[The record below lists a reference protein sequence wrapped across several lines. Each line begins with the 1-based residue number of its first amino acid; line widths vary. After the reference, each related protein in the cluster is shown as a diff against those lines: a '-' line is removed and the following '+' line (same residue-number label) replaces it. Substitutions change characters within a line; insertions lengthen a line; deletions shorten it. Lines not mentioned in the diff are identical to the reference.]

1 MEYCNPGLWR
11 SIVPFFTVLFSFAC
25 VCRGI
30 QVRLDPGPNYGNVQM
45 YHNGTWQR
53 ACLEQF
59 YYLGGYAS
67 HVMCKQL
74 GFNTKRNVGMRQTGT
89 HHGLFWYTWIH
100 CSPVDTN
107 LNQCY
112 SEPITNRT
120 SCYDYDKARIAC
132 LSDNETRVDI
142 ENHNV
147 TVTDG
152 FNFNTRCNVY
162 TPQTNLSYHW
172 NHNWKNLFYS
182 GRYFSGKG
190 NRTVAGNWTC
200 SVSSNGK
207 TLGSDSTVINVIY
220 PPKRMQSKI
229 IYAKVGDTVSL
240 SETDVSF
247 PSPETFT
254 WRRLDTNSSFVR
266 SVTPPVMSNIQQ
278 ADAGEY
284 IVMIQQPA
292 YYLTPSAPAYRGNY
306 SFGVQLVMIRIPYPP
321 SIQCEEIV
329 RVMNGQSRTV
339 ECKVD
344 SYPRHHTMTW
354 TLATTAG
361 TRTQSSHKDTYH
373 IVNASAGDEGNY
385 TCRATNN
392 LTYPDGQVE
401 TGTGTCVINVK
412 VTSPNGGRSGDE
424 GAAKRASGQETTTS
438 SAVWGG
444 LALVAIVVIGLLVA
458 VIVLVIRQPDKK
470 EVPNGDKPIE
480 MTTVN
485 RAGVAAISG
494 PLYENAQDHR
504 RK

>member
-11 SIVPFFTVLFSFAC
+11 SIVPFFTVLFSSAC
-25 VCRGI
+25 VCGGI
-30 QVRLDPGPNYGNVQM
+30 QVRLDPGPNYGNVEM
-45 YHNGTWQR
+45 NHNGTWQR
-53 ACLEQF
+53 ACLYEYF
-59 YYLGGYAS
+59 YHFGRYLPS
-67 HVMCKQL
+67 VMCKQL
-74 GFNTKRNVGMRQTGT
+74 GFNTTRNIGMRQTGT
-89 HHGLFWYTWIH
+89 QHGLFWYTWIR
-100 CSPVDTN
+100 CSPGDRH
-107 LNQCY
+107 LSQCNVGR
-112 SEPITNRT
+112 ITNRT
-120 SCYDYDKARIAC
+120 SCSDYYIPRIAC

-142 ENHNV
+142 MNHNI
-147 TVTDG
+147 TVADG
-152 FNFNTRCNVY
+152 LSFNTRCNVY
-162 TPQTNLSYHW
+162 TPHTSLSYHW
-172 NHNWKNLFYS
+172 NHNWKNVSYS

-229 IYAKVGDTVSL
+229 IYVKVGDSVSL

-247 PSPETFT
+247 PSPEMFT

-266 SVTPPVMSNIQQ
+266 SWTPPVMSNIQQ

-292 YYLTPSAPAYRGNY
+292 YHLTPSAPAYRGNY
-306 SFGVQLVMIRIPYPP
+306 SFGVQLVKIRIPYPP
-321 SIQCEEIV
+321 SIQCEEVV
-329 RVMNGQSRTV
+329 RVVNGQSRTV
-339 ECKVD
+339 QCKVD
-344 SYPRHHTMTW
+344 SYPRHHVMTW

-361 TRTQSSHKDTYH
+361 TRTQSSHKDTLH
-373 IVNASAGDEGNY
+373 IVNASAGDEGTY

-401 TGTGTCVINVK
+401 TGNGTCVIKVK
-412 VTSPNGGRSGDE
+412 VTLSSGGRSAAE
-424 GAAKRASGQETTTS
+424 GAVKGASDQETT

-444 LALVAIVVIGLLVA
+444 LALVAIVVIGLLTA

-485 RAGVAAISG
+485 RTRVAAISG

>member
-11 SIVPFFTVLFSFAC
+11 SIVPFFTVLFSSAC
-25 VCRGI
+25 VCGGI
-30 QVRLDPGPNYGNVQM
+30 QVRLDPGPNYGNVEM

-53 ACLEQF
+53 ACLESF
-59 YYLGGYAS
+59 NYFGRNVS
-67 HVMCKQL
+67 HVLCKQL
-74 GFNTKRNVGMRQTGT
+74 GFNTTRNVAMPQTGK
-89 HHGLFWYTWIH
+89 HHGLFWHTGSN
-100 CSPVDTN
+100 CSRGERH
-107 LNQCY
+107 LSQCHVGI
-112 SEPITNRT
+112 ITNRT
-120 SCYDYDKARIAC
+120 SCYGYNIPRIAC

-142 ENHNV
+142 ANHNI
-147 TVTDG
+147 TVADG
-152 FNFNTRCNVY
+152 LRFSTSCYVY
-162 TPQTNLSYHW
+162 TPHTGFSYHW
-172 NHNWKNLFYS
+172 NHNWKNVSYPRRHFH
-182 GRYFSGKG
+182 GKA
-190 NRTVAGNWTC
+190 NRTEADP
-200 SVSSNGK
+200 
-207 TLGSDSTVINVIY
+207 L
-220 PPKRMQSKI
+220 KRMQSKI

-240 SETDVSF
+240 SETDVSL
-247 PSPETFT
+247 PPPETFT
-254 WRRLDTNSSFVR
+254 WRSLDTNSSFVR

-292 YYLTPSAPAYRGNY
+292 YHLTPHAPAYRGNY
-306 SFGVQLVMIRIPYPP
+306 SFGVQLVKIRVPYPP

-329 RVMNGQSRTV
+329 RVANGQSRTV
-339 ECKVD
+339 QCKVD
-344 SYPRHHTMTW
+344 SYPRHHMMTW

-361 TRTQSSHKDTYH
+361 TRTQSSHRDTYH

-401 TGTGTCVINVK
+401 TGTGTCVIKVK
-412 VTSPNGGRSGDE
+412 VTSPSGGRSAAE
-424 GAAKRASGQETTTS
+424 SAAKGAPDQETTTS

-458 VIVLVIRQPDKK
+458 VIVLVIRHPYTK

-504 RK
+504 LK